1 MSGIGIKFGA
11 EGEREFK
18 KALSEINQ
26 AYKVL
31 GSEMKLVQSQFD
43 QNDNSVEALTA
54 RNETLNKQIDA
65 QKDKIATL
73 KSALDNA
80 AASFGENDKRTQAWQ
95 IKLNNAE
102 AALNGMER
110 ELNKNN
116 DAIEEAEKAMTETA
130 EAADDMGKELDD
142 AGKTAERSEGR
153 FSGLGSVLKGIA
165 GSMAAVTAAAA
176 AAAVKI
182 GKEVVTA
189 YADFEQLYGGVETLF
204 GAGGQSL
211 EEYAKSVGKSTQDA
225 KKEFEQLESAQKKVV
240 DNARDAF
247 KTAGM
252 SANEYMETVTGFS
265 ASLIQSLGRGEQ
277 QDLEA
282 LKSSLDAQLQETKF
296 SLEDGYKEVKKNWDA
311 RIALAKKNK
320 DENVSVLIE
329 QRDQELTMLKR
340 SNQIKL
346 DEMKRHNDAQL
357 KQADEANSKSEKSAA
372 NMEKAADLADQAV
385 IDMADNANKLGTD
398 IASIQNAYQG
408 FAKQNYTMLD
418 NLKLGYGGT
427 KEEMQRLIKDAA
439 AVNDSVDENSLAFDN
454 IVIAIHTMQE
464 QMGIAGTTSKE
475 AMGTISGSI
484 DMTKSAF
491 ENFVTGL
498 GDKNADIKKL
508 TGDIV
513 EAFQAVVKNIQPVIK
528 NIAAALPE
536 AVSAIL
542 DAAKELLPTF
552 LATAINLIT
561 EIVTSLSESLPE
573 ILPVLFDALFLLLDT
588 LLSDGL
594 PRLLQSLVT
603 VAGKLLDS
611 FLEKFPELLNKLIK
625 FIGNIDLGK
634 LLEQFLGAVEKIAAM
649 IADNL
654 PTIVDNLV
662 TAIIN
667 LVKTIDW
674 KELIASGNR
683 ILLSIT
689 DGILSAIPSLIDA
702 LPDLIEAIIDFLTDP
717 ETVIE
722 LVKGAVQLVFKLI
735 EKLPEIFM
743 HLISAIA
750 RIGIKLVEGLWE
762 GISKAG
768 SWLWEKITGFFGG
781 IVDGI
786 KNFFGIHSPSTLF
799 RDEIGKN
806 LALGVGE
813 GFDREMKA
821 VAKDM
826 ESAIPTDFDA
836 DVQYSVAA
844 AGGYGGAFPVGGTS
858 NAYNQTFT
866 ININVDRMDNDTDL
880 NALATNLS
888 EIIAQQT
895 MQRENVYA

>member
-11 EGEREFK
+11 EGEQEFK
-18 KALSEINQ
+18 KALNEINQ

-43 QNDNSVEALTA
+43 KNDNSVEALTA

-73 KSALDNA
+73 KAALDNA

-110 ELNKNN
+110 DLKKNN
-116 DAIEEAEKAMTETA
+116 DAIEEASSEFKDAEKA
-130 EAADDMGKELDD
+130 ADKFGDEIKKTGKETEQ
-142 AGKTAERSEGR
+142 AGDQFQKVGE
-153 FSGLGSVLKGIA
+153 VLKTVGKA
-165 GSMAAVTAAAA
+165 MAAAA
-176 AAAVKI
+176 AAIGAGAVAAGKKI
-182 GKEVVTA
+182 WDMANGTAAAGDTVDKMSQKLGLSAKAYQEWDYVLSQSGADIESMGAGFKSLTNLVDKATSGNDAAAASFQKLGISTKELKDMSREDIFALTVKRMQEMGDTTERAALANTIFGKSGQGLAPLLNQSAEATQELMDKANELGFVMSDEAVDASVKFTDSMDTLKRTFEGVKNSITSELLPGLTSITDGFTLLLTGSDGAKDKIKSGASEIVTA
-189 YADFEQLYGGVETLF
+189 I
-204 GAGGQSL
+204 
-211 EEYAKSVGKSTQDA
+211 K
-225 KKEFEQLESAQKKVV
+225 
-240 DNARDAF
+240 NAIPQA
-247 KTAGM
+247 T
-252 SANEYMETVTGFS
+252 
-265 ASLIQSLGRGEQ
+265 
-277 QDLEA
+277 EA
-282 LKSSLDAQLQETKF
+282 LKTVLDVIGE
-296 SLEDGYKEVKKNWDA
+296 
-311 RIALAKKNK
+311 LA
-320 DENVSVLIE
+320 
-329 QRDQELTMLKR
+329 
-340 SNQIKL
+340 
-346 DEMKRHNDAQL
+346 
-357 KQADEANSKSEKSAA
+357 
-372 NMEKAADLADQAV
+372 
-385 IDMADNANKLGTD
+385 
-398 IASIQNAYQG
+398 
-408 FAKQNYTMLD
+408 
-418 NLKLGYGGT
+418 
-427 KEEMQRLIKDAA
+427 
-439 AVNDSVDENSLAFDN
+439 VD
-454 IVIAIHTMQE
+454 
-464 QMGIAGTTSKE
+464 
-475 AMGTISGSI
+475 
-484 DMTKSAF
+484 
-491 ENFVTGL
+491 
-498 GDKNADIKKL
+498 
-508 TGDIV
+508 
-513 EAFQAVVKNIQPVIK
+513 
-528 NIAAALPE
+528 
-536 AVSAIL
+536 
-542 DAAKELLPTF
+542 LLPD
-552 LATAINLIT
+552 LLNLLVDVST
-561 EIVTSLSESLPE
+561 QLFTSLSEALPE
-573 ILPVLFDALFLLLDT
+573 ILPVLFDALFSLHDALLT
-588 LLSDGL
+588 DGL
-594 PRLLQSLVT
+594 PKLLDSLMS

-611 FLEKFPELLNKLIK
+611 YCEKMPELLNKLIT

-722 LVKGAVQLVFKLI
+722 LVKGAVKLVFKLI

-743 HLISAIA
+743 HLISAMG
-750 RIGIKLVEGLWE
+750 RIGINLIEGLWE

-768 SWLWEKITGFFGG
+768 AWLWEQITGFFGG

-813 GFDREMKA
+813 GFDKEMKS
-821 VAKDM
+821 VSKSM
-826 ESAIPTDFDA
+826 ENAIPTDFDA
-836 DVQYSVAA
+836 DVQYTVGT
-844 AGGYGGAFPVGGTS
+844 AGGYRGAAFGGGNS
-858 NAYNQTFT
+858 NTYTQSFM
-866 ININVDRMDNDTDL
+866 ININVDHMDNDTDL

>member
-11 EGEREFK
+11 EGEQEFK
-18 KALSEINQ
+18 KALNEINQ

-43 QNDNSVEALTA
+43 KNDNSVEALTA

-73 KSALDNA
+73 KAALDNA

-110 ELNKNN
+110 DLKKNN
-116 DAIEEAEKAMTETA
+116 DAIEEASSEFKDAEKA
-130 EAADDMGKELDD
+130 ADKFGDEIKKTGKETEQ
-142 AGKTAERSEGR
+142 AGDQFQKVGE
-153 FSGLGSVLKGIA
+153 VLKTVGKA
-165 GSMAAVTAAAA
+165 MAAAA
-176 AAAVKI
+176 AAIGTGAVAAGKKI
-182 GKEVVTA
+182 WDMANDTAAAGDTVDKMSQKLGLSAKAYQEWDYVLSQSGADIESMGAGFKSLTNLVDKATSGNDAAAASFEKLGISTKDLKDMSREDIFALTVKRMQEMGDTTDRAALANTIFGKSGQNLAPLLNQTAEATQELMDKANELGFVMSDEAVDASVKFTDSMDTLKRTFEGVKNSITSELLPGLTSITDGLTLLLTGSDGAKDKIKSGANEIVTA
-189 YADFEQLYGGVETLF
+189 I
-204 GAGGQSL
+204 
-211 EEYAKSVGKSTQDA
+211 
-225 KKEFEQLESAQKKVV
+225 KKAIPQA
-240 DNARDAF
+240 
-247 KTAGM
+247 T
-252 SANEYMETVTGFS
+252 
-265 ASLIQSLGRGEQ
+265 
-277 QDLEA
+277 EA
-282 LKSSLDAQLQETKF
+282 LKTVLDVI
-296 SLEDGYKEVKKNWDA
+296 G
-311 RIALAKKNK
+311 
-320 DENVSVLIE
+320 
-329 QRDQELTMLKR
+329 EL
-340 SNQIKL
+340 
-346 DEMKRHNDAQL
+346 
-357 KQADEANSKSEKSAA
+357 
-372 NMEKAADLADQAV
+372 
-385 IDMADNANKLGTD
+385 
-398 IASIQNAYQG
+398 
-408 FAKQNYTMLD
+408 
-418 NLKLGYGGT
+418 
-427 KEEMQRLIKDAA
+427 
-439 AVNDSVDENSLAFDN
+439 
-454 IVIAIHTMQE
+454 
-464 QMGIAGTTSKE
+464 
-475 AMGTISGSI
+475 
-484 DMTKSAF
+484 
-491 ENFVTGL
+491 
-498 GDKNADIKKL
+498 
-508 TGDIV
+508 
-513 EAFQAVVKNIQPVIK
+513 
-528 NIAAALPE
+528 
-536 AVSAIL
+536 AVS
-542 DAAKELLPTF
+542 LLPD
-552 LATAINLIT
+552 LLNLVVDIT
-561 EIVTSLSESLPE
+561 TQLFTSLSEALPE
-573 ILPVLFDALFLLLDT
+573 ILPVLFDALFSLHDT
-588 LLSDGL
+588 LISDVF
-594 PRLLQSLVT
+594 PTLLNSLMT

-611 FLEKFPELLNKLIK
+611 FLEKFPELFNKLIT

-689 DGILSAIPSLIDA
+689 DGILNAIPSLIDA

-722 LVKGAVQLVFKLI
+722 LVKGAVKLVFKLI

-743 HLISAIA
+743 HLISAMG
-750 RIGIKLVEGLWE
+750 RIGINLIEGLWE

-768 SWLWEKITGFFGG
+768 AWLWDQITGFFGG

-806 LALGVGE
+806 LALGLGD
-813 GFDREMKA
+813 GFDREMKT

-826 ESAIPTDFDA
+826 ENAIPTDFDA
-836 DVQYSVAA
+836 DVQYTVGA
-844 AGGYGGAFPVGGTS
+844 AGNYRGAAFGGGTS
-858 NAYNQTFT
+858 NAYNQSFT
-866 ININVDRMDNDTDL
+866 ININVDHMDNDTDL

>member
-11 EGEREFK
+11 EGEQEFK
-18 KALSEINQ
+18 KALNEINQ

-43 QNDNSVEALTA
+43 KNDNSVEALTA

-110 ELNKNN
+110 DLKKNN
-116 DAIEEAEKAMTETA
+116 DAIEEASSEFKDAEKA
-130 EAADDMGKELDD
+130 ADKFGDEIKKTGKETEQ
-142 AGKTAERSEGR
+142 AGDQFQKVGE
-153 FSGLGSVLKGIA
+153 VLKTVGKA
-165 GSMAAVTAAAA
+165 MAAAA
-176 AAAVKI
+176 AAI
-182 GKEVVTA
+182 
-189 YADFEQLYGGVETLF
+189 
-204 GAGGQSL
+204 GAG
-211 EEYAKSVGKSTQDA
+211 AVAAGKKIWDMANDTAAAGDTVDKMS
-225 KKEFEQLESAQKKVV
+225 QKL
-240 DNARDAF
+240 
-247 KTAGM
+247 GM
-252 SANEYMETVTGFS
+252 SAEAYQEWDYVLSQSGADIESMGAGFKSLTNLVDKATSGNDAAAASFEKLGISTKELKDMSREDIFALTVKRMQEMGDTTDRAALANTIFGKS
-265 ASLIQSLGRGEQ
+265 GQNLAPLLNQTAEAT
-277 QDLEA
+277 QDLKDKAHDLGFIMSDEAVDASVKFTDSMDTLKRTFEGVKNNITSELLPGLTSITDGLALLLTGSDGAKDKIKSGASEIVNSIKKAIPQATEA
-282 LKSSLDAQLQETKF
+282 LKTVLDVIGELAVSLLPDL
-296 SLEDGYKEVKKNWDA
+296 LNLV
-311 RIALAKKNK
+311 
-320 DENVSVLIE
+320 V
-329 QRDQELTMLKR
+329 
-340 SNQIKL
+340 
-346 DEMKRHNDAQL
+346 
-357 KQADEANSKSEKSAA
+357 
-372 NMEKAADLADQAV
+372 DLA
-385 IDMADNANKLGTD
+385 T
-398 IASIQNAYQG
+398 
-408 FAKQNYTMLD
+408 
-418 NLKLGYGGT
+418 
-427 KEEMQRLIKDAA
+427 
-439 AVNDSVDENSLAFDN
+439 
-454 IVIAIHTMQE
+454 
-464 QMGIAGTTSKE
+464 
-475 AMGTISGSI
+475 
-484 DMTKSAF
+484 
-491 ENFVTGL
+491 
-498 GDKNADIKKL
+498 
-508 TGDIV
+508 
-513 EAFQAVVKNIQPVIK
+513 
-528 NIAAALPE
+528 
-536 AVSAIL
+536 
-542 DAAKELLPTF
+542 ELF
-552 LATAINLIT
+552 
-561 EIVTSLSESLPE
+561 TSLSEALPK
-573 ILPVLFDALFLLLDT
+573 ILPVLFDALFSLHDALLT
-588 LLSDGL
+588 DGL
-594 PRLLQSLVT
+594 PTLLDSLMK

-611 FLEKFPELLNKLIK
+611 FCEKIPELLNKLIT

-662 TAIIN
+662 TAIIK
-667 LVKTIDW
+667 LIKTIDW

-722 LVKGAVQLVFKLI
+722 LVKGAVKLVFKLI

-743 HLISAIA
+743 HLISAMG
-750 RIGIKLVEGLWE
+750 RIGINLIEGLWE

-768 SWLWEKITGFFGG
+768 GWLWEQITGFFGG

-806 LALGVGE
+806 LALGLGD
-813 GFDREMKA
+813 GFDKEMKT

-826 ESAIPTDFDA
+826 ENAIPTDFDA
-836 DVQYSVAA
+836 DVQYTVGA
-844 AGGYGGAFPVGGTS
+844 AGGYRGAAFGGGTS
-858 NAYNQTFT
+858 NAYNQSFT
-866 ININVDRMDNDTDL
+866 ININVDHMDNDTDL

>member
-1 MSGIGIKFGA
+1 MSGIGIRFGA
-11 EGEREFK
+11 EGEQEFK
-18 KALSEINQ
+18 KALNEINQ

-43 QNDNSVEALTA
+43 KNDNSVEALTA

-102 AALNGMER
+102 AALNGMKR

-320 DENVSVLIE
+320 DENVNVLIE

-340 SNQIKL
+340 SNQVKL
-346 DEMKRHNDAQL
+346 DEMKKHNAAQL

-372 NMEKAADLADQAV
+372 NMEKAAELADQAV
-385 IDMADNANKLGTD
+385 VDMADNANKMGTD

-513 EAFQAVVKNIQPVIK
+513 VAFQAVVKNIQPVLK

-552 LATAINLIT
+552 LDTAINLIT

-573 ILPVLFDALFLLLDT
+573 ILPVLFDALFSLLDT
-588 LLSDGL
+588 LLTDGL
-594 PRLLQSLVT
+594 PTLLNSLMT

-611 FLEKFPELLNKLIK
+611 FLEKFPELLNKLIT

-649 IADNL
+649 IAENL

-689 DGILSAIPSLIDA
+689 DGILNAIPSLIDA

-722 LVKGAVQLVFKLI
+722 LVKGAVKLVFKLI

-743 HLISAIA
+743 HLISAIG
-750 RIGIKLVEGLWE
+750 RVGKKLIEGLWE

-768 SWLWEKITGFFGG
+768 GWLWEKITGFFDG
-781 IVDGI
+781 IVDKI
-786 KNFFGIHSPSTLF
+786 KGFFGIHSPSTLF

-806 LALGVGE
+806 LALGLGD
-813 GFDREMKA
+813 GFDREMKT

-826 ESAIPTDFDA
+826 ENAIPTDFDA
-836 DVQYSVAA
+836 DVQYTVGA
-844 AGGYGGAFPVGGTS
+844 AGGYRGAALSGGTS
-858 NAYNQTFT
+858 NAYNQSFT
-866 ININVDRMDNDTDL
+866 ININVDHMDNDTDL

-895 MQRENVYA
+895 VQKGNVYA